1 VHFVVVRLEGFGGGE
16 RFPASRTGAEEDS
29 NLLAEGV
36 VYQMEG
42 VWVAFSF
49 QVRLDGGSSGEAREM
64 AANGVIASPDWTGLR
79 PNVRREQTEQTE
91 LPALQ

>member
-1 VHFVVVRLEGFGGGE
+1 MRLEGFGGGE

-29 NLLAEGV
+29 DLLTDGV
-36 VYQMEG
+36 VCQVEG

-49 QVRLDGGSSGEAREM
+49 QVRLDGGSSGKAREV
-64 AANGVIASPDWTGLR
+64 AANGVIAPLDWTGMR
-79 PNVRREQTEQTE
+79 PNDCRKQLE